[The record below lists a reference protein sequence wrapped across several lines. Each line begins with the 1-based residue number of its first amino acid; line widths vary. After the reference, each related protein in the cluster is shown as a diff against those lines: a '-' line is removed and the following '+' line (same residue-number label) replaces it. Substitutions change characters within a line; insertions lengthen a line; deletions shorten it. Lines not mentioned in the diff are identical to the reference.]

1 MARPP
6 RHVCPRPVS
15 RRFSGSQAAGD
26 SQVTFSVPVLSP
38 PLLYN
43 RSQEAGTMS
52 RPGSE
57 EAVMHHATKDA
68 TPDKTPGRRGRH
80 ASAMPAMSVMAAAV
94 AVLAAGCG
102 LVPAIST
109 STAAT
114 GPAAHRADVA
124 FAHCMQHH
132 GVPNFPTPGPD
143 ESFHISGHLH
153 GTPHGT
159 PHGPRTRALEA
170 CRHLLPPGSIT
181 TNSPNAP

>member
-1 MARPP
+1 
-6 RHVCPRPVS
+6 
-15 RRFSGSQAAGD
+15 
-26 SQVTFSVPVLSP
+26 
-38 PLLYN
+38 
-43 RSQEAGTMS
+43 MS

-57 EAVMHHATKDA
+57 EAVMHHATQDP
-68 TPDKTPGRRGRH
+68 TPDKTPGRRGPRR
-80 ASAMPAMSVMAAAV
+80 ASVMTAMPVMTVLAAV

-102 LVPAIST
+102 LAPAIST

-159 PHGPRTRALEA
+159 PNGPRARALET